1 MKDMKDRRPPR
12 EARRLAG
19 RMTRPRFFSHRQAA
33 ADTQIQDLARA
44 LRMKAGAVPSAPGGV
59 GRKMRLGPEARALVN
74 RVRGSR
80 TLREAQAWMRE
91 LAHEI
96 RRRARIHERRRR
108 VKQKIAK
115 RGRQAGRGV
124 RRGAAAAGRGI
135 RDHAPRRARPA
146 GRPAA
151 PAVPAAPRP
160 RAPRPVP
167 AALRTRRRAAR
178 LRRAPRMGR
187 PAA

>member
-1 MKDMKDRRPPR
+1 MAMRNRRPSR
-12 EARRLAG
+12 EARKLAA
-19 RMTRPRFFSHRQAA
+19 RMSRSRVIPHRQAA
-33 ADTQIQDLARA
+33 ADTQIQDLAKA

-59 GRKMRLGPEARALVN
+59 GRRMRLGPEARALVK
-74 RVRGSR
+74 RVRSSR

-91 LAHEI
+91 LAHQI
-96 RRRARIHERRRR
+96 RKRAKIHERRRK
-108 VKQKIAK
+108 VKEKLAK

-135 RDHAPRRARPA
+135 RDRAPRPA

-151 PAVPAAPRP
+151 PAVPAAGRP

-167 AALRTRRRAAR
+167 PGLRTRRRAAR
-178 LRRAPRMGR
+178 RIRPPRVGRA
-187 PAA
+187 A